1 MMSEHLNLDDLAG
14 LVKGVEEG
22 LQGEAEIEPKDKKI
36 RKILENLS
44 TGIHQLYSAIGK
56 KQDDEHVQA
65 LTDQVSSIVQSEG
78 IHAKGQ
84 MQVIQDAEVLQPAK
98 SHEEMVEFSRNE
110 GKKGAEYGRL
120 GGRPEGGISR
130 ALSPQEQ
137 IVHHQ

>member
-1 MMSEHLNLDDLAG
+1 M
-14 LVKGVEEG
+14 
-22 LQGEAEIEPKDKKI
+22 
-36 RKILENLS
+36 
-44 TGIHQLYSAIGK
+44 
-56 KQDDEHVQA
+56 QA
-65 LTDQVSSIVQSEG
+65 LTDKVSSIVQSEG
-78 IHAKGQ
+78 FHVKGQ
-84 MQVIQDAEVLQPAK
+84 TQVIQNAEVLQPAK